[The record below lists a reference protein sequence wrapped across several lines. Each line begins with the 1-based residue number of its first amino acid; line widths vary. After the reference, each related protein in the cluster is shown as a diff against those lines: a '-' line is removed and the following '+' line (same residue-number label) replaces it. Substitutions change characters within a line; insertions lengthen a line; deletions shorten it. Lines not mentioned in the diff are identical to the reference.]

1 MRRDF
6 HEHMDMFSRQN
17 AGDDLDAKFFAQL
30 PDNRSYPLPQR
41 AFQHLVAI
49 LRDPD
54 DVIPMVKNRVTRLCR
69 SETDSLKCAFPPR
82 ATPMLRSHA
91 LNTKRPK
98 PLSTKD
104 GYLNT

>member
-1 MRRDF
+1 MPPPLALRKSGNSICTRCDEPSLDAPHEVADGNMRRDF

-17 AGDDLDAKFFAQL
+17 AGYDLDAQFSAHL

-54 DVIPMVKNRVTRLCR
+54 DVL
-69 SETDSLKCAFPPR
+69 
-82 ATPMLRSHA
+82 PMLKHRG
-91 LNTKRPK
+91 RPVCSSLDAA
-98 PLSTKD
+98 P
-104 GYLNT
+104 

>member
-54 DVIPMVKNRVTRLCR
+54 DVIPMVKNLALFGGGPSRMSFRWGWSFADASSAQPGSRRRQATRR
-69 SETDSLKCAFPPR
+69 DP
-82 ATPMLRSHA
+82 
-91 LNTKRPK
+91 
-98 PLSTKD
+98 
-104 GYLNT
+104 